1 MGKFH
6 VDILLDLHRRDV
18 MKSKLHPIDPD
29 IFPESRRIKITLSFV
44 VIERPFVL
52 PLGQKCNNETDTIYD
67 TSHVVLYPVHLQLV
81 SLHDNSTYYNT
92 TVFIEE

>member
-6 VDILLDLHRRDV
+6 VNILLDLHRRDV
-18 MKSKLHPIDPD
+18 MKSKLHANVSHPIDPD
-29 IFPESRRIKITLSFV
+29 IFLESRRIKITLTFA

-67 TSHVVLYPVHLQLV
+67 TSHVVLYSVHLRLVPVHG
-81 SLHDNSTYYNT
+81 NST
-92 TVFIEE
+92 